1 MIKGSDVSLPLGL
14 YTFKDTEKSVVVDG
28 NITTIKALKELK
40 IPAIP
45 SSPNGQ
51 GSQNAGAGAQTRK

>member
-40 IPAIP
+40 FQLFLHQQAVKVVQMPAL
-45 SSPNGQ
+45 
-51 GSQNAGAGAQTRK
+51 AHKLRK